1 MAFQFSNI
9 RDTFTPVTMANFSES
24 IHDEK
29 HVQVNFSHV
38 GELPGPR
45 FDASFPPP
53 VDSVFVSDNHRYPGV
68 ELFLYIA
75 RLGFALCG

>member
-9 RDTFTPVTMANFSES
+9 RVMFTPETMADFGES
-24 IHDEK
+24 IHDER
-29 HVQVNFSHV
+29 HVQVNISQV

-45 FDASFPPP
+45 FDASFPHPM
-53 VDSVFVSDNHRYPGV
+53 DSVFVSDNHRYPGV